1 MDNNTDAVPPIG
13 LADKFKAVDPILPVA
28 YAGVPVHVGPVMP
41 PSVSAALEFSNVI
54 NVVRPV
60 VKLGMTAG
68 ARAVAYEEMPPMAVL
83 SASLRGTC
91 CAARKPVPE
100 PVAACQRSTA

>member
-1 MDNNTDAVPPIG
+1 
-13 LADKFKAVDPILPVA
+13 LLPVE
-28 YAGVPVHVGPVMP
+28 YRTDPVTVGAERVLMA
-41 PSVSAALEFSNVI
+41 SAIVLSNV
-54 NVVRPV
+54 NCVLRSVVSE
-60 VKLGMTAG
+60 GATAG